1 MLKQVNYRFVQQRFP
16 DRRMFGMEEKKMLE
30 RLKKYEEYI
39 SRIRKEKQQKEDTE
53 ERESKTKR

>member
-1 MLKQVNYRFVQQRFP
+1 
-16 DRRMFGMEEKKMLE
+16 MEKKKMLE

-39 SRIRKEKQQKEDTE
+39 SRIRKEKQRKEDTG